1 MSNLFL
7 ICSIGLMSEIVNS
20 QELFVMQIEVDVYNL
35 LKVWAFVHLH
45 PDYIGSWK
53 DARAQ
58 TNAYFSERKSDV
70 CFLESDEGRAFVPAF
85 RSIRLHHVINDLR
98 SIQLLDSDKII
109 PQGTYTHIVSDVI
122 IKVRIK
128 TALSCYRSCAHGQ
141 SLLCLQLRADEAKGS
156 IQWKMTL

>member
-1 MSNLFL
+1 MSNLFF
-7 ICSIGLMSEIVNS
+7 ICSIGLMSEIVKS

-98 SIQLLDSDKII
+98 SVQLLDSDKII
-109 PQGTYTHIVSDVI
+109 PQGTYTHKASDFIV
-122 IKVRIK
+122 KVRLK
-128 TALSCYRSCAHGQ
+128 TIYSVLSLISHSRSFNEIPCWM
-141 SLLCLQLRADEAKGS
+141 SLLANCLQ
-156 IQWKMTL
+156 IQFT